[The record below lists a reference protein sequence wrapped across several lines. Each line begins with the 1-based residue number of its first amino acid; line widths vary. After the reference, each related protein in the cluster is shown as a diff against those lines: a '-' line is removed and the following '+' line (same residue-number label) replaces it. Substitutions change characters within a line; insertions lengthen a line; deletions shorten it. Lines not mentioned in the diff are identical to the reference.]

1 MAFNESMQKL
11 VETFFDL
18 LDEQGKYP
26 DPSKPLENQFNYIV
40 NELISMIKQPTT
52 YQVIITG
59 LEDVL
64 AEHEK
69 DEDRVTGVKAFLYTI
84 GIRVDGISKGM
95 VHKIIKAMP
104 KDMVEDY
111 DWTATTLI
119 GLLTG
124 LRAELITRDDK
135 VIAIFDDITNE
146 INADVELADAINHE
160 LHNRSGLE
168 KYDIIDIPWYR
179 PSIREYC
186 ERKIS
191 STGKQYW
198 VLKDGFKLDK
208 DDGRNCIKVFTA
220 LQDGNIVAY
229 LD

>member
-84 GIRVDGISKGM
+84 GTGCSRGYSGVSVFEASEARLFSFGERGVSSSQI
-95 VHKIIKAMP
+95 A
-104 KDMVEDY
+104 
-111 DWTATTLI
+111 
-119 GLLTG
+119 LT
-124 LRAELITRDDK
+124 
-135 VIAIFDDITNE
+135 
-146 INADVELADAINHE
+146 
-160 LHNRSGLE
+160 
-168 KYDIIDIPWYR
+168 
-179 PSIREYC
+179 
-186 ERKIS
+186 S
-191 STGKQYW
+191 S
-198 VLKDGFKLDK
+198 
-208 DDGRNCIKVFTA
+208 R
-220 LQDGNIVAY
+220 
-229 LD
+229 